1 MGNVLSHK
9 QKKIDLEEVASEL
22 TNYNAKQ
29 RMRVR
34 V

>member
-1 MGNVLSHK
+1 VGNVLSDK
-9 QKKIDLEEVASEL
+9 QKKIDLEEAAPEL
-22 TNYNAKQ
+22 IDQNTKQ